1 MRNYITTTV
10 LYCTVLYC
18 TVLYFT
24 VLYCTV
30 LYCTVLY
37 SALLSIA
44 LFGCNAAYEHTTE
57 GRGYAN
63 DNLVVSLFLIILFIR
78 IITSHLSFFLLV
90 VPFFFFFFLIISY
103 CSSLS
108 LIFSWLFI
116 CFFPF
121 SFPFPFP
128 FQFSLRLVGEV
139 MESSTVRS
147 RATLSIR
154 HIFLRLW

>member
-1 MRNYITTTV
+1 MGLVTSIHTHPNSSRAYKHLMLSSSLGEELHHN
-10 LYCTVLYC
+10 YCTVLYC
-18 TVLYFT
+18 TVLYCT

-108 LIFSWLFI
+108 LIFS
-116 CFFPF
+116 
-121 SFPFPFP
+121 
-128 FQFSLRLVGEV
+128 
-139 MESSTVRS
+139 
-147 RATLSIR
+147 
-154 HIFLRLW
+154 